1 MLYTYKAT
9 NQENK
14 QFEGSI
20 EAPSMDIA
28 IASLQRRGLIIV
40 SIKPAEETK
49 PFWDKEIK
57 LFSQI
62 KQRDIVVFAR
72 QLSSLFTAKVP
83 VLDSLRLLSSETENL
98 LLRKRLADLADDI
111 KGGLSMSQAMA
122 KHPDVFSPFFV
133 NMVRSG
139 EESGKLDEIFA
150 YLADYLERS
159 YDLANK
165 AKRALV
171 YPAFVIFVFVA
182 VMVLIFVFVMPRL
195 GSLLGDLGKDVPF
208 YTRVI
213 LGFSNFLNEFILYIL
228 LLAAAVV
235 VVAWRYAKTEAGRYA
250 ISQLQL
256 SFPYIGPVFK
266 KIYLSRFAD
275 NLHTLLS
282 GGVSMMKSLEITAE
296 VVDNRIY
303 SSILRDVAASV
314 RSGGAISDALKQHE
328 EIPSLVSQMVKI
340 GEESGRLDFILKN
353 LANFYRKEVDNAI
366 ETLISFIEPVMI
378 VVLAVSVGFLMISVI
393 GPIYQISA
401 GI

>member
-1 MLYTYKAT
+1 
-9 NQENK
+9 
-14 QFEGSI
+14 
-20 EAPSMDIA
+20 
-28 IASLQRRGLIIV
+28 
-40 SIKPAEETK
+40 
-49 PFWDKEIK
+49 
-57 LFSQI
+57 
-62 KQRDIVVFAR
+62 
-72 QLSSLFTAKVP
+72 
-83 VLDSLRLLSSETENL
+83 
-98 LLRKRLADLADDI
+98 
-111 KGGLSMSQAMA
+111 
-122 KHPDVFSPFFV
+122 
-133 NMVRSG
+133 
-139 EESGKLDEIFA
+139 
-150 YLADYLERS
+150 
-159 YDLANK
+159 
-165 AKRALV
+165 
-171 YPAFVIFVFVA
+171 
-182 VMVLIFVFVMPRL
+182 MPRL